1 MAAKEKIARCEAAPR
16 RSAADRLR
24 DVAGDLFY
32 RRGIRAVGVD
42 EIVSETGLTKP
53 TLYRNYASKDDLVST
68 CLLKRMEQ
76 TKVALDALAL
86 RHAGDPKAEIR
97 AIVAFFAADIATPDY
112 RGCAVMN
119 AAVEFPEPDH
129 PLRAVSEGCKA
140 ELHARIADLTRRL
153 SSCDP
158 DTLADGLTLLIEG
171 ASTSRHISGSQGP
184 SAALARAADA
194 LIAAY
199 CRDAG

>member
-1 MAAKEKIARCEAAPR
+1 MVAAKEKVSRCQVSPR
-16 RSAADRLR
+16 RSAAERLR
-24 DVAGDLFY
+24 DVAGELFY

-68 CLLKRMEQ
+68 CLLAKMEA
-76 TKVALDALAL
+76 TKAQMDAIAI
-86 RHAGDPKAEIR
+86 RHAGDPLGEIG

-119 AAVEFPEPDH
+119 AAVEFPETDH
-129 PLRAVSEGCKA
+129 PVRAVSEQCKA
-140 ELHARIADLTRRL
+140 ELRARLAGLTRQL
-153 SSCDP
+153 DTTDP
-158 DTLADGLTLLIEG
+158 DTLADGLTLLVEG
-171 ASTSRHISGSQGP
+171 AATSRHISGSQGP
-184 SAALARAADA
+184 SAALAKTADA

-199 CRDAG
+199 LRA

>member
-1 MAAKEKIARCEAAPR
+1 MAAKEKVSRCQKGPR
-16 RSAADRLR
+16 RSAAERLR
-24 DVAGDLFY
+24 EVAGDLFY
-32 RRGIRAVGVD
+32 KRGIRAVGVD

-68 CLLKRMEQ
+68 CLVARMERTQ
-76 TKVALDALAL
+76 AELDSIAQ
-86 RHAGDPKAEIR
+86 RFAGDPLAQIR
-97 AIVAFFAADIATPDY
+97 GIVDYFAVDIATPDY

-129 PLRAVSEGCKA
+129 PVRALSEQCKAGLRARLA
-140 ELHARIADLTRRL
+140 ALTREL
-153 SSCDP
+153 PTSDP
-158 DTLADGLTLLIEG
+158 DTLADGLTLLMEG

-184 SAALARAADA
+184 SAALAKAADA

-199 CRDAG
+199 CQA